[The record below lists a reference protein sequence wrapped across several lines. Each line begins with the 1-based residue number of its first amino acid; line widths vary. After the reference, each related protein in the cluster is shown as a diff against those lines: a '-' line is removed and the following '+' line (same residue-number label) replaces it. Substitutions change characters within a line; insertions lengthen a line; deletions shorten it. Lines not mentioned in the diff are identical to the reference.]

1 MNTVELPYM
10 VTDPNHT
17 GNVVEFPIRNLID
30 EIASDANISDSF
42 DYVVGHLESAEQREH
57 MRPKKDAYCKALK
70 KQFLTGSFRIT
81 KDDFRT
87 IEVTDGPKNRIC
99 QAPFVFHRVGCH
111 AVMVPFEKYAYPTLI
126 KNTAASIKG
135 RGMHWLHQIIEED
148 LLADPEGTRFF
159 YQSDIFHFYDCISQ
173 EIMKQQVRRY
183 TSDELVL
190 PMMDNF
196 ITLLPKGLSKGLR
209 ASQCLANLHLNDVDH
224 KMCEKVGY
232 HEIDDEQA
240 ENGKGV
246 AVSGASKVV
255 INSKE
260 IRYHYYRYCDDIVI
274 FAAIKKELWV
284 LRNYLKGLLEELGLT
299 IKPSEAVR
307 PISEG
312 LDYLGYKTYAD
323 DSNTKRVV
331 YSKIRKRTKQ
341 KFARRIKDVKSR
353 KRRQSLI
360 GSFFGMAAHAD
371 CRHLLKKLITPS
383 EYKKLR
389 HYRRMKDFG
398 EFEVKPT
405 TLDGKKNFKGRKVN
419 MTELDRKCIIV
430 VDFERDVTPRRETD
444 EYLRRLQA
452 ASAQGIDK
460 SLVEAPKKKYLIS
473 VIFEDEFRK
482 LWTGDTEIWQILDQ
496 YEEADELPFFSGIE
510 VDYSG
515 QYRKMN
521 FVPASKFGMKVPSDE
536 DLEELGNKLN
546 VKLKK

>member
-1 MNTVELPYM
+1 MATAL
-10 VTDPNHT
+10 NHT
-17 GNVVEFPIRNLID
+17 GNVVEFPICNLID
-30 EIASDANISDSF
+30 EIASDTNISDSF
-42 DYVVGHLESAEQREH
+42 DYVVSHLESAEQREH

-70 KQFLTGSFRIT
+70 EQFLTGSFRIT

-87 IEVTDGPKNRIC
+87 IEVTEGPKNRIC

-148 LLADPEGTRFF
+148 LLAAPEGMRFF
-159 YQSDIFHFYDCISQ
+159 YQSDIFHFYDSISQ

-196 ITLLPKGLSKGLR
+196 ITLLDEGLSKGLR

-224 KMCEKVGY
+224 KMCERVSY

-240 ENGKGV
+240 EGGKSV
-246 AVSGASKVV
+246 AVGGADKV
-255 INSKE
+255 ILNGKE

-274 FAAIKKELWV
+274 FAVTKKELWV
-284 LRNYLKGLLEELGLT
+284 LRNYLKELLTELGLM

-323 DSNTKRVV
+323 DSNARRVV

-383 EYKKLR
+383 EYKKLK
-389 HYRRMKDFG
+389 HYRKMKDFG
-398 EFEVKPT
+398 EFKVNPP
-405 TLDGKKNFKGRKVN
+405 TLDGKKNFKGRKI
-419 MTELDRKCIIV
+419 TPQELDRKGVII
-430 VDFERDVTPRRETD
+430 VDFESDVTPKRERD
-444 EYLRRLQA
+444 DYSRRLQA
-452 ASAQGIDK
+452 ASSQGIDT
-460 SLVEAPKKKYLIS
+460 SLVEKPKTKYIISLIY
-473 VIFEDEFRK
+473 EKEFRK
-482 LWTGDTEIWQILDQ
+482 LWTGDREIWQILNQ
-496 YEEADELPFFSGIE
+496 IRAESGFPFFSGVVI
-510 VDYSG
+510 DYSG
-515 QYRKMN
+515 QYKKIN
-521 FVPASKFGMKVPSDE
+521 LVPASSIGLDAPSDKE
-536 DLEELGNKLN
+536 LEELEKKLN
-546 VKLKK
+546 VKLK